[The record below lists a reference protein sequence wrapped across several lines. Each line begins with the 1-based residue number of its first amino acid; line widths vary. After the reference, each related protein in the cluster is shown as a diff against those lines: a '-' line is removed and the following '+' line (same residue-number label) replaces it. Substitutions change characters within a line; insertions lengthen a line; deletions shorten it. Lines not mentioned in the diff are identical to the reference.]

1 MSICKEVNEKNKE
14 RNDKIF
20 AEKKE
25 ASDVAKKRADT
36 KGKDESRKRREKTS
50 LRG

>member
-36 KGKDESRKRREKTS
+36 IKEKMRAEKEEKR
-50 LRG
+50 LH